1 MKAFLIIVSII
12 GWIVFGC
19 LSCDLR
25 SKKGYD
31 GGFLMGFLFVVFA
44 LIYNAGLPDIYLKN
58 QLTTIDNY
66 IRSSTKKINASLET
80 MKSDASLNDIPKPE
94 IKNRTVSECEADALK
109 SIYTK

>member
-1 MKAFLIIVSII
+1 MTGFLIIVSII
-12 GWIVFGC
+12 VWIVLGC

-31 GGFLMGFLFVVFA
+31 GGFLMGFLLGVFA
-44 LIYNAGLPDIYLKN
+44 LIYNAGLPDLYLKN

-80 MKSDASLNDIPKPE
+80 MKPDASVDNIPKPA
-94 IKNRTVSECEADALK
+94 IKHRTVAECEAEALK